1 MDVRCLTAVTRAC
14 KGFEE
19 LAPSAWTDYQ
29 TELSKALEILSRCSS
44 ALSHGPQTSRALY
57 RAIEE
62 LERLQA
68 TRKAREDSARSTDA
82 EAAPTSPES
91 NEGGLWWAVVSCSI
105 GWIVFY
111 INSFIKHSS
120 AVLSPPLILF
130 LELSAVTFLLL
141 LVLFWRHNQFAYKRR
156 YSQWERSFL
165 CQRCG
170 APTEQE

>member
-1 MDVRCLTAVTRAC
+1 MGVRCLTAVTRAC

-82 EAAPTSPES
+82 EAALTSPES
-91 NEGGLWWAVVSCSI
+91 NEGELGKPSGNNPGADT
-105 GWIVFY
+105 
-111 INSFIKHSS
+111 N
-120 AVLSPPLILF
+120 PP
-130 LELSAVTFLLL
+130 EDPGGTV
-141 LVLFWRHNQFAYKRR
+141 
-156 YSQWERSFL
+156 ERVE
-165 CQRCG
+165 
-170 APTEQE
+170 AA